1 MLEQLTSQEGTQYKL
16 NFAETNKHGFG
27 SVGSRTGKQIFG
39 FHPFHNF
46 PFGGKS
52 TRVVCVYVNTLD
64 SWHYLNVLN
73 TKCSGSAAPYV
84 EYING
89 PLRKLSS
96 GRAMLRALLPSS
108 KHLKGLR

>member
-1 MLEQLTSQEGTQYKL
+1 MALIQLGADQ
-16 NFAETNKHGFG
+16 ANKYLVFIYF
-27 SVGSRTGKQIFG
+27 TI
-39 FHPFHNF
+39 F
-46 PFGGKS
+46 PFGGKPI
-52 TRVVCVYVNTLD
+52 RVVCVYVNTLD

-96 GRAMLRALLPSS
+96 GRATLRALLPSS